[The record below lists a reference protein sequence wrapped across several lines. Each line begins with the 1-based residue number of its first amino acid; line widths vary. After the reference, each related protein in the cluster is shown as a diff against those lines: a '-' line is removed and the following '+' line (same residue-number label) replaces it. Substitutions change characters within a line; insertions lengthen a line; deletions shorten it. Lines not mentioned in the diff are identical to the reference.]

1 MPYLWLHNKV
11 AVEADEL
18 VPKYWNKLPSLQ
30 QELHRYRNKPY
41 GIKKLQSGGNG
52 RKLLIDFDTLSA
64 EIQEELGDPRKA
76 GHLLEKYYQ
85 TQDTT
90 IRYYAEWKRG
100 EKHLTDEEQRQ
111 YVINATTWQ
120 SLLQLEADILN
131 VRKGMNKRNP
141 TRGLA
146 NDLLSHAQTFNE
158 SLKKKEKDKEKRK
171 YTHNLPTNLRRF
183 KEALNAFKTN
193 GLFSVIKD
201 PHGKGKQGRRKVDE
215 RVLMVL
221 QGLFVGQ
228 RHKPTPTEIH
238 RQYDMFLSG
247 YVQLFNEETGELLDP
262 KEFPKLSESTV
273 TSYLMNW
280 ENKIASYKLR
290 SGNRQTYKGTFIP
303 HGQMEL
309 PKFAG
314 SLLSI
319 DDRQPPFWYE
329 KGKRLWFYIG
339 LDVASDC
346 ITCFVYGKTKEG
358 IILEFYRQLIRNYHD
373 WGVELPYE
381 LECESSLNSSFTET
395 FLQEG
400 YMFQSVRMEANNA
413 QGKIIERRFG
423 HLRNNIE
430 KKADGWIARPHAKS
444 ESNQAGKGKTEI
456 IPYKELV
463 QARLAD
469 LEDWNNQPSRQDKN
483 QSRWEYFL
491 NNQKSDLPKT
501 NYRAIL
507 PHLGYKQTTSCQR
520 GFISLQGKKRAIAD
534 NGKILTG
541 DTLIEKMK
549 QIEGKEFDVFW
560 LDDNEGNVLKAIVYQ
575 NGRYVC
581 EVQEMPKFQRAK
593 AEQTEQDML
602 NKALQDAYT
611 MTVIRFAEKQSKS
624 IENIGIINVA
634 PKPKRLF
641 QIKGLKRYEAENE
654 ETEVEILGDFDDINE
669 DDQHYMY
676 NSSTGTEHTKNWNK
690 KYAI

>member
-18 VPKYWNKLPSLQ
+18 VPRFWNVLNSLRS
-30 QELHRYRNKPY
+30 EIHRYRNKPY

-52 RKLLIDFDTLSA
+52 RKLLIDFDTLLA

-131 VRKGMNKRNP
+131 VRKGMNKRSP

-146 NDLLSHAQTFNE
+146 NDLLSHVQSFNDTLPP
-158 SLKKKEKDKEKRK
+158 SRK
-171 YTHNLPTNLRRF
+171 HNLPASLPRF
-183 KEALNAFKTN
+183 KEALKAFKMN

-201 PHGKGKQGRRKVDE
+201 PHGKGKQNARKVDE
-215 RVLMVL
+215 QVLMVL

-228 RHKPTPTEIH
+228 RHKPTPTEIYQ
-238 RQYDMFLSG
+238 QYEAFLSG
-247 YVQLFNEETGELLDP
+247 YVQIFNEETGELFEP

-430 KKADGWIARPHAKS
+430 KKANGWIARPHAKS

-541 DTLIEKMK
+541 DALIEKMK

-593 AEQTEQDML
+593 AEQTEQDL
-602 NKALQDAYT
+602 INKVLQDAYT
-611 MTVIRFAEKQSKS
+611 MTVIRFAEKQSKA
-624 IENIGIINVA
+624 IESIGIVSVA
-634 PKPKRLF
+634 PKPKRMF

-654 ETEVEILGDFDDINE
+654 ENEVEILGDFDEINE

-676 NSSTGTEHTKNWNK
+676 NSSTGTEHVPQWKQRFNRQTT
-690 KYAI
+690 AV

>member
-11 AVEADEL
+11 AVEAEEL
-18 VPKYWNKLPSLQ
+18 VPRFWNKLGSLQ
-30 QELHRYRNKPY
+30 KALKRNEKLCY

-52 RKLLIDFDTLSA
+52 RKLLIDFDTLPS
-64 EIQEELGDPRKA
+64 EIKEILGDPRKA
-76 GHLLEKYYQ
+76 GHLLEKHYQ
-85 TQDTT
+85 TSDAT
-90 IRYYAEWKRG
+90 IRFYAEFKRG

-111 YVINATTWQ
+111 YVINATIWQ
-120 SLLQLEADILN
+120 ALIQLENEMLS
-131 VRKGMNKRNP
+131 VRKSMHKKSP
-141 TRGLA
+141 TRGIA
-146 NDLLSHAQTFNE
+146 NDLLTHSQSFNE
-158 SLKKKEKDKEKRK
+158 TLPPSRK
-171 YTHNLPTNLRRF
+171 HNLPTNIRRF

-201 PHGKGKQGRRKVDE
+201 PHGKGKQNARKVDE
-215 RVLMVL
+215 SVVKVL

-228 RHKPTPTEIH
+228 KHKPTPTEIYQ
-238 RQYDMFLSG
+238 QYEAFLSG
-247 YVQLFNEETGELLDP
+247 YVQLFNEETGELFEP

-290 SGNRQTYKGTFIP
+290 SGNRQAYKGAFIP

-329 KGKRLWFYIG
+329 KGKRMWFYIG

-346 ITCFVYGKTKEG
+346 ITCFVYGKSKEG

-373 WGVELPYE
+373 WGISLPYE
-381 LECESSLNSSFTET
+381 LECESSLNSHFTET

-423 HLRNNIE
+423 HLRNKVE
-430 KKADGWIARPHAKS
+430 KQANGWIARPFAKS
-444 ESNQAGKGKTEI
+444 EANQIGKGKVEI

-507 PHLGYKQTTSCQR
+507 PYLGYKQTTSCQR
-520 GFISLQGKKRAIAD
+520 GFISLQGKKRAIAEG
-534 NGKILTG
+534 GKILTG
-541 DTLIEKMK
+541 DALIEKMK
-549 QIEGKEFDVFW
+549 QIEGKEFDVYW
-560 LDDNEGNVLKAIVYQ
+560 LDDNEGNVLKAIAYI
-575 NGRYVC
+575 GDRYIC
-581 EVQEMPKFQRAK
+581 EVQEMPRFQRAK
-593 AEQTEQDML
+593 AEQTEQDL
-602 NKALQDAYT
+602 IHKALQDAYT
-611 MTVIRFAEKQSKS
+611 MTVVRFAERQSKA

-634 PKPKRLF
+634 SKPERKF
-641 QIKGLKRYEAENE
+641 VIKNLKRYEADAED
-654 ETEVEILGDFDDINE
+654 TEVEVLGDFDHINQ

-676 NSSTGTEHTKNWNK
+676 NPSTGTEHIPQWKQRFNRQTTT
-690 KYAI
+690 I